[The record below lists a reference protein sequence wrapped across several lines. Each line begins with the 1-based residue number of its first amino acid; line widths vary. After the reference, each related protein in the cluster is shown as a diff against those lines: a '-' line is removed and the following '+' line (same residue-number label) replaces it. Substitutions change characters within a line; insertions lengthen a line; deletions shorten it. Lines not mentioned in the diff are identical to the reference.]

1 MNLFFFYFKVCYLFY
16 YYYFVIRVM
25 TLNRDLFPVK

>member
-25 TLNRDLFPVK
+25 TLNRDLFPVN